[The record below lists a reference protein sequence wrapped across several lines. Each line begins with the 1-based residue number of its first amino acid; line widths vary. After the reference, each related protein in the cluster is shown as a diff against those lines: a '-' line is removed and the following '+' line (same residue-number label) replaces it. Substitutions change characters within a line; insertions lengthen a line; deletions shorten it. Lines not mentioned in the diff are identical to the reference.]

1 MRVVLDTNCLVSAL
15 LFGGRLV
22 WLRAAWQTGRIVPL
36 LSRATTQELLRV
48 LDYPKFALT
57 TEEREDVLA
66 DLLPFAE
73 TIAVPAPPPPTPAP
87 RDPSDRPFL
96 ALALAARADA
106 LVSGDADLRSLAGR
120 FAVAILSPAEL
131 HARLEM
137 GRRTAKTE

>member
-15 LFGGRLV
+15 LFGGRLA
-22 WLRAAWQTGRIVPL
+22 WLRAAWQTGRLVPL
-36 LSRATTQELLRV
+36 LSRATTRELLRV

-57 TEEREDVLA
+57 AEEQEDLLA

-73 TIAVPAPPPPTPAP
+73 TVAVPEPPPPTPAP

-96 ALALAARADA
+96 ELALAARADA

-120 FAVAILSPAEL
+120 VAVAILSPAEL
-131 HARLEM
+131 RVRLQR
-137 GRRTAKTE
+137 GRRATKPE